1 MGTEE
6 IMGAEKVR
14 TSAKFILKEDFLAEA
29 MKKVGSM
36 FTTKDEKSEDRF
48 IDRLFEKL
56 KHPIPVE
63 LKNGKFSVF
72 VIDFLVK

>member
-6 IMGAEKVR
+6 IMGAEKVKV
-14 TSAKFILKEDFLAEA
+14 SAKFILKEDFLAEA
-29 MKKVGSM
+29 MKKVGSILS
-36 FTTKDEKSEDRF
+36 TRDDKSEDRF

-72 VIDFLVK
+72 VIDFLVN